1 MEVQFF
7 SNEILGCPSALHFR
21 SNERE
26 EIEDYLQ
33 ISTLSQSQQKLLLL
47 LGQQT
52 SHSGIQLDHFTKN
65 NKWKECD

>member
-1 MEVQFF
+1 MKLFLGCLPF
-7 SNEILGCPSALHFR
+7 ILGAM
-21 SNERE
+21 NELE
-26 EIEDYLQ
+26 EMEDYLQ